1 MGENSQYN
9 FNNLYYSS
17 MLSNPFSSSSYL
29 SVKEKS
35 GRCLSYFEE
44 PAISEYE
51 RMKNIKNTKP
61 FQILDDSKF
70 YFHTNKKGSN
80 PNIICDEIIIHN
92 EKTNYSLEEITH
104 FSFDEIIKQ
113 FPFEAETL
121 KNNYKKFLNVLIK
134 ILNEI
139 STKFSFQYKLRFI
152 LQFKTNGIENNKFK
166 IECIYTAY
174 IPNENPFESKDDD
187 ILEKGLTHGF
197 IYLLDEINNEQYN
210 DLNYED

>member
-1 MGENSQYN
+1 MGENNQYN
-9 FNNLYYSS
+9 SYNLFGSFSS
-17 MLSNPFSSSSYL
+17 NNPFSGISYL

-35 GRCLSYFEE
+35 GRCLMHFDE

-61 FQILDDSKF
+61 FQILDSSKF
-70 YFHTNKKGSN
+70 SFHTNRKGSH
-80 PNIICDEIIIHN
+80 PNIICDEIMIQN
-92 EKTNYSLEEITH
+92 KKTNYSLEEITK

-113 FPFEAETL
+113 SPLEGETL
-121 KNNYKKFLNVLIK
+121 KNNYEKFANVLVK
-134 ILNEI
+134 ILNGIRKE
-139 STKFSFQYKLRFI
+139 FSFGYKLRFI

-174 IPNENPFESKDDD
+174 IPKNNPSEYKDDD
-187 ILEKGLTHGF
+187 ILKEMTPGF
-197 IYLLDEINNEQYN
+197 IYFLNGINDGKYN